1 MFLSV
6 EILDIIMIITINLS
20 KCHQVKDAIRI
31 ERRQAADEEINL
43 MRASGCRSAEIRVRS
58 LSSTSSS
65 SSSSLRLPILISKRN
80 SLSRTDSRKPS
91 RITNPVE
98 EKVRITDMSW
108 SDKELV
114 LRVLFAKLNDS
125 NRKKSRSAANTERDV
140 EVDMNE
146 SYRAEAE
153 GKADSKAENYLGV
166 SPDRDSDVEHK
177 HEPPF
182 FVSEGANDFLPSDF
196 KGFQGSNA
204 YSNVIND
211 DDDDDDDEDDDSENE
226 YVSHQFRATS

>member
-1 MFLSV
+1 M
-6 EILDIIMIITINLS
+6 
-20 KCHQVKDAIRI
+20 
-31 ERRQAADEEINL
+31 
-43 MRASGCRSAEIRVRS
+43 
-58 LSSTSSS
+58 
-65 SSSSLRLPILISKRN
+65 
-80 SLSRTDSRKPS
+80 
-91 RITNPVE
+91 
-98 EKVRITDMSW
+98 
-108 SDKELV
+108 
-114 LRVLFAKLNDS
+114 LFAKLNDS